1 MRPTQIEHV
10 GIAVKSLEES
20 IPTFE
25 RLLGVACRG
34 IEEVAEQKVRTA
46 FFEIGGSRLELLES
60 TSPEGPVGKFIA
72 RRGEGMHHI
81 ALAVEDLAGAI
92 RELSGAG
99 VQMVESESRGGV
111 ERSRVA
117 FVHPRSTHGV
127 LVEICQRDPG

>member
-1 MRPTQIEHV
+1 MRPTQIEHI

-25 RLLGVACRG
+25 RLLGVACHG

-60 TSPEGPVGKFIA
+60 TSPEGPVGRFIA

-92 RELSGAG
+92 QELSGAG
-99 VQMVESESRGGV
+99 VQMVESEPVGGA

-117 FVHPRSTHGV
+117 FIHPRSTHGV
-127 LVEICQRDPG
+127 LVELCRRDPG